1 MRAGVKIV
9 LHDCLLDKALAST
22 ENFFQAAKSLLEADA
37 RFYFELNGGD
47 AARYGQGRMYLTT
60 KQKVPQHPPTR
71 LPRVVHCD
79 ELWPSC
85 VHRVWRY
92 INSNG

>member
-1 MRAGVKIV
+1 LLYATGDNVAGVKLV

-22 ENFFQAAKSLLEADA
+22 ENLFQAAKCSLEADA

-60 KQKVPQHPPTR
+60 KQKVQNIPPPQSSASR
-71 LPRVVHCD
+71 G
-79 ELWPSC
+79 SF
-85 VHRVWRY
+85 
-92 INSNG
+92 